1 MRLLKFYLLSL
12 TSSGIYPKFTF
23 KYIRNLSF
31 CILFLFTYS
40 IFGQENK
47 LEFLRLTENALQ
59 TPIYTLSNRDSSI
72 RVKVIGVIHVGDL
85 RYYQQLQRII
95 RDLDYLF
102 YEGIKMTYSSK
113 GAAGLIGVKN
123 EPDRTKQDVKTF
135 SNLQNQIAISFK
147 FVEQADYLKPESN
160 WINADVNLNQFTEI
174 LQKTNLSLEEL
185 SRNLTLD
192 NRNIFEQDNESR
204 ETLKNET
211 DQNKVLLWYKKKM
224 AGYLVKSAKDLC
236 FNEEM
241 RVPREAIIVERNKVA
256 LGYLKEKLI
265 NPNPSELGLLYG
277 AAHIPHFVE
286 TLKKD
291 HDLEINSIE
300 WVDAWSLKTN

>member
-1 MRLLKFYLLSL
+1 MFY
-12 TSSGIYPKFTF
+12 
-23 KYIRNLSF
+23 
-31 CILFLFTYS
+31 YS
-40 IFGQENK
+40 HFH
-47 LEFLRLTENALQ
+47 
-59 TPIYTLSNRDSSI
+59 YS
-72 RVKVIGVIHVGDL
+72 VDL
-85 RYYQQLQRII
+85 I
-95 RDLDYLF
+95 
-102 YEGIKMTYSSK
+102 
-113 GAAGLIGVKN
+113 AVKN

-135 SNLQNQIAISFK
+135 TNLQNQIAISFK

-204 ETLKNET
+204 ESLRNET

-224 AGYLVKSAKDLC
+224 AGYLIKSAKDLC

-241 RVPREAIIVERNKVA
+241 RIPREAIIVERNKVA

-265 NPNPSELGLLYG
+265 NTNPSELGLLYG